1 LDKFKDPSSHYH
13 IPPGSRGPI
22 NEEDHTS
29 SRDPSSLS
37 SSPTSSS
44 STTNTSFSSSSSTST
59 SASKVGSVKEN
70 EDDGFA
76 QSRVEA
82 MKMFRADGYD
92 VEGTLEWPVAWGDC
106 DMFQ

>member
-22 NEEDHTS
+22 DEEDHTS
-29 SRDPSSLS
+29 SREPSSLS
-37 SSPTSSS
+37 SSS
-44 STTNTSFSSSSSTST
+44 STTTTSSSSSTST
-59 SASKVGSVKEN
+59 PASQVGSLRESQ
-70 EDDGFA
+70 DHGFE

-82 MKMFRADGYD
+82 LKMFRADGYD

>member
-1 LDKFKDPSSHYH
+1 LNKFKDPSSHYH

-22 NEEDHTS
+22 DEEDHSS
-29 SRDPSSLS
+29 SREPSTLS
-37 SSPTSSS
+37 SSA
-44 STTNTSFSSSSSTST
+44 SSTST
-59 SASKVGSVKEN
+59 SASSSTSTSTSASEVGSVKDSL
-70 EDDGFA
+70 DDGFG

-82 MKMFRADGYD
+82 LEMIRADGYD

>member
-1 LDKFKDPSSHYH
+1 MNKFKDPSSHYH

-22 NEEDHTS
+22 NEEDHSS
-29 SRDPSSLS
+29 SREPSSLS
-37 SSPTSSS
+37 SSAS
-44 STTNTSFSSSSSTST
+44 STSTSASSTSSSSTST
-59 SASKVGSVKEN
+59 SASEVGSVK
-70 EDDGFA
+70 DDGFE

-82 MKMFRADGYD
+82 LEIFRADGYD

>member
-22 NEEDHTS
+22 DEEDHS
-29 SRDPSSLS
+29 SSGDPSSPS
-37 SSPTSSS
+37 SASSTTTTSSS
-44 STTNTSFSSSSSTST
+44 SSSSFSTST
-59 SASKVGSVKEN
+59 PASKFGSVKEMS
-70 EDDGFA
+70 DDGFA